1 MVKDAWEGVK
11 IIDRRDIP
19 NKEEIPSDFSA
30 FSPMHIDNSFKEESI
45 KGTEIRRGY
54 ASVDCNIT

>member
-1 MVKDAWEGVK
+1 MGRRK